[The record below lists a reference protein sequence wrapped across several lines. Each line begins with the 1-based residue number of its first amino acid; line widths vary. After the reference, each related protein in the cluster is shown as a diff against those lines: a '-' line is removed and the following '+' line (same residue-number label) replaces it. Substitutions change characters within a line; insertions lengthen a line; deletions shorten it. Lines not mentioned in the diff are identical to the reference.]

1 MYKRV
6 AAILFPITLVALVGA
21 AAWGYQE
28 YQDKNAI
35 LIKAENSYQRAF
47 HDFNEH
53 LERLQGELG
62 KSLAMN
68 SPKQMAASMTNV
80 WRLAYSAQNDI
91 GQLPLTLVPFDQAE
105 KYLSKV
111 GRFAYNV
118 GVRDFHKEPLTE
130 KERKTLETL
139 YEQARN
145 INREMQTVQHRVLDK
160 NLRWMDVELA
170 IATEDKKMD
179 NTIIDGFK
187 TVNQKVQEFPE
198 VDWGPTVNN
207 MEVRNRERAKN
218 ISGKKISLEQAKQI
232 VAKAFGKEST
242 RGMKAEHNKNGEYE
256 TISVRYTGAGNTA
269 VQTELT
275 AKGGHIVWMV
285 FDRPVK
291 KKQLHLNQALQKA
304 DRFLE
309 RIGYKDMEPIAYDE
323 TANIVSYTFVHRVN
337 GVSVY
342 PQTLAV
348 KVALDNGEIMGLQAD
363 EYVFNNFP
371 LSKTKPELTLEE
383 ARKKLSPRLEV
394 QKSGLAIIY
403 NQAGQPVLCYEF
415 MGTIK
420 GTQYRVF
427 INANNGD
434 EEYIDRIEKADA
446 DQI

>member
-62 KSLAMN
+62 KSLALN
-68 SPKQMAASMTNV
+68 SPKQMATSMTNV

-111 GRFAYNV
+111 GRFAYEV
-118 GVRDFHKEPLTE
+118 GVRDFNKKPLTE
-130 KERKTLETL
+130 KEWRTLETL
-139 YEQARN
+139 YEQSKN
-145 INREMQTVQHRVLDK
+145 INNEMQTVQHKVLDK

-170 IATEDKKMD
+170 IATEDKNMD

-207 MEVRNRERAKN
+207 MEVRERERAKN
-218 ISGKKISLEQAKQI
+218 ISGKKITLEEAKKL
-232 VAKAFGKEST
+232 VAKAFGKKST
-242 RGMKAEHNKNGEYE
+242 KGMRAEHNKNGDYE
-256 TISVRYTGAGNTA
+256 TISVQYTGANNTE

-291 KKQLHLNQALQKA
+291 KKQLHLNQALQEA

-323 TANIVSYTFVHRVN
+323 TAKIVSYTFVHRQN
-337 GVSVY
+337 GVTIY

-363 EYVFNNFP
+363 EYVFNNFR
-371 LSKTKPELTLEE
+371 LSKTKPGLTREE
-383 ARKKLSPRLEV
+383 ARKKLSPYLKV

-415 MGTIK
+415 MGSIK
-420 GTQYRVF
+420 GNQYRVF
-427 INANNGD
+427 INANNG
-434 EEYIDRIEKADA
+434 EEEFVDRIEKADA

>member
-6 AAILFPITLVALVGA
+6 AAILFPITMVALVGA
-21 AAWGYQE
+21 AVWGYQE

-47 HDFNEH
+47 HDLNEH
-53 LERLQGELG
+53 LERLQAELG
-62 KSLAMN
+62 KSLALN

-111 GRFAYNV
+111 GRFAYDV
-118 GVRDFHKEPLTE
+118 GVRDFHKKPLTE
-130 KERKTLETL
+130 KEWKTLETL
-139 YEQARN
+139 YEQSKN
-145 INREMQTVQHRVLDK
+145 INNEMQTVQHKVLDK

-170 IATEDKKMD
+170 IATEDKNMD

-187 TVNQKVQEFPE
+187 MVNQKVQEFPE

-207 MEVRNRERAKN
+207 MEVRVRERARN
-218 ISGKKISLEQAKQI
+218 ISGTKISLDEAKQI
-232 VAKAFGKEST
+232 VARAFGKGST
-242 RGMKAEHNKNGEYE
+242 RGMKAELNKNGDYE
-256 TISVRYTGAGNTA
+256 TISVRYSGANHTE
-269 VQTELT
+269 VYTELT

-291 KKQLHLNQALQKA
+291 KKQLRLNQALEEA

-309 RIGYKDMEPIAYDE
+309 RIGYKNMEPIAYDE
-323 TANIVSYTFVHRVN
+323 TANIVSYTFVHRQN
-337 GVSVY
+337 GVSIY

-363 EYVFNNFP
+363 EYVFNNFR
-371 LSKTKPELTLEE
+371 LSKTKPKLTREE
-383 ARKKLSPRLEV
+383 ARKKLSTHLKV

-403 NQAGQPVLCYEF
+403 NQSGQPVLCYEF
-415 MGTIK
+415 LGSIK
-420 GTQYRVF
+420 GNQYRVF
-427 INANNGD
+427 INANNGE

>member
-6 AAILFPITLVALVGA
+6 AAILFPITMVALVGA
-21 AAWGYQE
+21 AVWGYQE

-47 HDFNEH
+47 HDLNEH
-53 LERLQGELG
+53 LERLQAELG
-62 KSLAMN
+62 KSLALN

-111 GRFAYNV
+111 GRFAYDV
-118 GVRDFHKEPLTE
+118 GVRDFQKKPLTE
-130 KERKTLETL
+130 KEWKTLETL
-139 YEQARN
+139 YEQSKN
-145 INREMQTVQHRVLDK
+145 INNEMQTVQHKVLDK

-170 IATEDKKMD
+170 IATEDKNMD

-187 TVNQKVQEFPE
+187 MVNQKVQEFPE

-207 MEVRNRERAKN
+207 MEVRVRERARN
-218 ISGKKISLEQAKQI
+218 ISGTKISLDEAKQI
-232 VAKAFGKEST
+232 VARAFGKGST
-242 RGMKAEHNKNGEYE
+242 RGMKAELNKNGDYE
-256 TISVRYTGAGNTA
+256 TISVRYSGANHTE
-269 VQTELT
+269 VYTELT

-291 KKQLHLNQALQKA
+291 KKQLRLNQALEEA

-309 RIGYKDMEPIAYDE
+309 RIGYKNMEPIAYDE
-323 TANIVSYTFVHRVN
+323 TANIVSYTFVHRQN
-337 GVSVY
+337 GVSIY

-363 EYVFNNFP
+363 EYVFNNFR
-371 LSKTKPELTLEE
+371 LSKTKPKLTREE
-383 ARKKLSPRLEV
+383 ARKKLSTHLKV

-403 NQAGQPVLCYEF
+403 NQSGQPVLCYEF
-415 MGTIK
+415 LGSIK
-420 GTQYRVF
+420 GNQYRVF
-427 INANNGD
+427 INANNGE